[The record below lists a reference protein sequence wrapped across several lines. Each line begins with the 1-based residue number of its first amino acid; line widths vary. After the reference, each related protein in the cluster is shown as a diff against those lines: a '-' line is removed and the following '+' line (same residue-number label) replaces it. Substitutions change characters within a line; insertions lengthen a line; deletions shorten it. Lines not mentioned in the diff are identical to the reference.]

1 MNIRPYLCS
10 TADQASGAYECFYFG
25 LSYKEYDL
33 ELDFMLVD
41 NMIKHKDAQNLKLKG
56 IIQDINQA

>member
-1 MNIRPYLCS
+1 MNIGHYLCS
-10 TADQASGAYECFYFG
+10 TDDQSSGAYECLG
-25 LSYKEYDL
+25 LGYKEYDL